1 MKKFLALLLAASM
14 AFSLCACGSNSG
26 VSMASDNPPAS
37 SDYSGTVNDPDTT
50 TVTDEPNEPSSQSD
64 TENSAG
70 AETSGAIDDSSAEPS
85 APDPEPATTPS
96 GLILMTTTDSN
107 LRDPKIYSV
116 DIETGESE
124 LIAEWDFRPR
134 QGDIIYYSPG
144 AGFSCGHREW
154 FTSDYSKIAVSMA
167 DSQNGQS
174 CAGWIDVNGDF
185 FNVSEALGQLDRG
198 DFDDPVAYLA
208 VGFTDDGFFV
218 YKQVSGSGANGESSY
233 HYVPANN
240 VNPAEIQDGIPFP
253 GYDEDG
259 LNLSKGVF
267 SKVTVSDYIGGSRYL
282 INTSDGV
289 SQIFDTA
296 TGEKTGYV
304 PGTSRFSWHG
314 VLSPDG
320 RQIAFMSQPK
330 SGTEKDIYIMPL
342 EGGDPVKVPTDN
354 FQLSSQQGCE
364 TGHDYG
370 SQITVLVD
378 WR

>member
-1 MKKFLALLLAASM
+1 
-14 AFSLCACGSNSG
+14 
-26 VSMASDNPPAS
+26 MASDNPPAL
-37 SDYSGTVNDPDTT
+37 SDYSGTTNDTDNM
-50 TVTDEPNEPSSQSD
+50 TVTDDPNEPSSQSD
-64 TENSAG
+64 ADNSADT
-70 AETSGAIDDSSAEPS
+70 ETPGAIGDSSAEPT
-85 APDPEPATTPS
+85 APDLEPATTPS

-116 DIETGESE
+116 NIETGESE
-124 LIAEWDFRPR
+124 LVAEFNFAPR
-134 QGDIIYYSPG
+134 TLQDTILYFPA

-154 FTSDYSKIAVSMA
+154 FTSDYSKIAVSRT
-167 DSQNGQS
+167 DSQSGQN

-198 DFDDPVAYLA
+198 DFDDPVVYLA
-208 VGFTDDGFFV
+208 IGFTDDGFFV
-218 YKQVSGSGANGESSY
+218 YKQVSGLGVNGKSSY
-233 HYVPANN
+233 HYVPVDN
-240 VNPAEIQDGIPFP
+240 VNPSEIRDGIPFP

-289 SQIFDTA
+289 SQIFDAA
-296 TGEKTGYV
+296 TGEKTNYV

-314 VLSPDG
+314 VLSPDES
-320 RQIAFMSQPK
+320 QVAFMSQPK
-330 SGTEKDIYIMPL
+330 SGTKKDIYIMPL
-342 EGGDPVKVPTDN
+342 EGGDPVNVPTDN
-354 FQLSSQQGCE
+354 FQLSSQHGCE

-370 SQITVLVD
+370 SQITMLVD

>member
-14 AFSLCACGSNSG
+14 AFSLCACGSSSD
-26 VSMASDNPPAS
+26 VSMASDNPLAP
-37 SDYSGTVNDPDTT
+37 SDSSGTTSSTDDMAA
-50 TVTDEPNEPSSQSD
+50 TDEPNESSSPSD
-64 TENSAG
+64 TENSAN
-70 AETSGAIDDSSAEPS
+70 AETPGTIGDSSAGP
-85 APDPEPATTPS
+85 ATPDPEPATTPS

-134 QGDIIYYSPG
+134 QGDAIYYFPG
-144 AGFSCGHREW
+144 AGFSCGHSEW
-154 FTSDYSKIAVSMA
+154 FASDYSKIAVSMT
-167 DSQNGQS
+167 DSQSGQS
-174 CAGWIDVNGDF
+174 CAGWIDVNGGF
-185 FNVSEALGQLDRG
+185 FNVSEALGQLNRG

-218 YKQVSGSGANGESSY
+218 YKQVSGSGVNGKSSY
-233 HYVPANN
+233 HYVPMDD
-240 VNPAEIQDGIPFP
+240 VNPAEIRDEIPFP

-296 TGEKTGYV
+296 TGEKTNYV

-320 RQIAFMSQPK
+320 SQVAFMSQPK
-330 SGTEKDIYIMPL
+330 SGIEKDIYIMPL

-354 FQLSSQQGCE
+354 FQLSSQHGCE

-370 SQITVLVD
+370 SQITMLVD